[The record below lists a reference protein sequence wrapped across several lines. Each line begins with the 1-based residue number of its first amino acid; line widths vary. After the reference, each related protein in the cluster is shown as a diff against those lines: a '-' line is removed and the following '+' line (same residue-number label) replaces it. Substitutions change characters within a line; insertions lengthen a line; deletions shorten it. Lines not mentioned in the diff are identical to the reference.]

1 MRINM
6 KYSIVAILLL
16 VLSSI
21 ALARE
26 LPEAAATSSGGSEV
40 ALQAGPILSHDILWL
55 RPILTIIAIMFILAF
70 VVGPVVRKE
79 VPQEMPPVHS
89 HDEPPGA
96 SGHHGPG
103 GTIDPQAPDVHH
115 H

>member
-1 MRINM
+1 M
-6 KYSIVAILLL
+6 KFWLVAILL
-16 VLSSI
+16 I
-21 ALARE
+21 AGSAAMARE
-26 LPEAAATSSGGSEV
+26 GADAASSPNGEV
-40 ALQAGPILSHDILWL
+40 ALQAGPVLSHNVSWL
-55 RPILTIIAIMFILAF
+55 RPIVAIVVIMFILAF

-79 VPQEMPPVHS
+79 VPQEMPPAHS

-103 GTIDPQAPDVHH
+103 GTMDNHAPDAHH